1 MDAEPED
8 DVSKGPPCH
17 PAANGH
23 DILAGSGRHGPDGP
37 GRLAP
42 KEMDMTIDYARMN
55 RVLPGQKAAL
65 TRAVKSGDPDKVVA
79 ACREAVRVWN
89 EIGGWPDA
97 WSRWQIALDD
107 ALGLYSTLRL
117 EDL

>member
-1 MDAEPED
+1 MA
-8 DVSKGPPCH
+8 
-17 PAANGH
+17 
-23 DILAGSGRHGPDGP
+23 
-37 GRLAP
+37 
-42 KEMDMTIDYARMN
+42 IDYKRMN

-65 TRAVKSGDPDKVVA
+65 TRAIKSGDPDKVRA

-89 EIGGWPDA
+89 EIGAWPDNWA
-97 WSRWQIALDD
+97 RWQIALDD